1 LTYNTRPSCGQHSL
15 HIRPFS
21 TRRSSAPSLVETA
34 PTIYD
39 HESGSAYLT
48 QEPHYSLTAQSTVEP
63 CLPSG
68 SSRQCLSEPEDASS
82 NIADSA
88 STSAIQDSSD
98 MVSVINQD
106 YSFLGAGGEQ
116 LFLEPGSLIQLSPCS
131 GYPSGWMTAFYDVL
145 HLSLGLSWPL
155 TIFIS
160 SLTVTLASGC
170 LLVASTHFNAG
181 FRIRTEAVAAELR
194 EFRVKGSPQPSIWT
208 RKAFRLGDM
217 LISLSLHGASII
229 FPLSGFMG
237 LSTAMEQLVKLPL
250 PELINTPWAWLPS
263 LAASDPYYV
272 LPFIFAITLQTL
284 LQVLKPGIASYS
296 LGSTTRTLV
305 NCMPIIC
312 AVSLASTPSVQIM
325 HMIVGVGTFGLLGSV
340 ARWPAARKALGF
352 TQRRERLF
360 EGLRY
365 RVPTPALSTTPPS
378 PTRPSTTPPTPT
390 HPRASSISA
399 FTPTGLTP
407 TAVTNNDKL
416 VAGRKFLADART
428 QLFARARAIKKKPDL
443 RKGGKGSKPA
453 GG

>member
-1 LTYNTRPSCGQHSL
+1 
-15 HIRPFS
+15 
-21 TRRSSAPSLVETA
+21 VETTPA
-34 PTIYD
+34 IYD
-39 HESGSAYLT
+39 HKSSPAYLI
-48 QEPHYSLTAQSTVEP
+48 QETHHSLTAQSTVEP

-68 SSRQCLSEPEDASS
+68 SSRQRLSETEDASS

-88 STSAIQDSSD
+88 STSVIQDSSD
-98 MVSVINQD
+98 MISVLNQD

-160 SLTVTLASGC
+160 SLTVTTASGC
-170 LLVASTHFNAG
+170 LLVAAAHFNAG
-181 FRIRTEAVAAELR
+181 FGDRTEAVAAELR

-208 RKAFRLGDM
+208 RKVFRLGDM
-217 LISLSLHGASII
+217 LIFLSLLGASIVV
-229 FPLSGFMG
+229 PLSGFMG

-263 LAASDPYYV
+263 LAVPDPYYV
-272 LPFIFAITLQTL
+272 LPFLFAITLQTL

-296 LGSTTRTLV
+296 LGSTAQTLV

-312 AVSLASTPSVQIM
+312 AVSLASTPSVQVMQVIA
-325 HMIVGVGTFGLLGSV
+325 GVGTFGLSSSV
-340 ARWPAARKALGF
+340 ICWPAARKALGF

-365 RVPTPALSTTPPS
+365 RVSPPALSTTPPS
-378 PTRPSTTPPTPT
+378 STRSLTTPSTPT

-399 FTPTGLTP
+399 FTPTGFTP
-407 TAVTNNDKL
+407 TAASNNDKL
-416 VAGRKFLADART
+416 VAGRKSLADART
-428 QLFARARAIKKKPDL
+428 QLFARARPIKKKSDL
-443 RKGGKGSKPA
+443 GKRGKGSKPA